1 MNLTLERMFSS
12 GYSMRD
18 YICSFGTGDTL
29 VTDADCN
36 PNTFYLSSSGRV
48 TIELAAKKNPLISL
62 RKSYPIIFQIAQNIP
77 QSIPTVGSPDT
88 TKPIAMLEIDGKW
101 KDYYEQIDTYEM
113 NCYTLTC
120 SLNWTAE
127 RSYDPGG
134 GTVRFFWIYGAN
146 KVGWSEDPGT
156 QKYSL

>member
-1 MNLTLERMFSS
+1 
-12 GYSMRD
+12 MRD

-36 PNTFYLSSSGRV
+36 PNTFYLSSSGSV

-62 RKSYPIIFQIAQNIP
+62 RKTYPIIFQIAQNIP
-77 QSIPTVGSPDT
+77 QSIATAGSPDT